1 MKLKLILALTAVLVL
16 FLSSLTFT
24 ADEEKAPIKELKT
37 NAEKFGYTLGLDI
50 GSNLK
55 ELPTEIDM
63 AALFRGLE
71 DALKDRKR
79 LLTPQQYAEIKQ
91 ELSMKIKESRGRKTA
106 ALTDKNR
113 TEGEAFLAENQ
124 EKEGIITTESGL
136 QYIVLRE
143 GDGPKPKETDRVA
156 VHYRGTL
163 IDGTEFDSSYKRGE
177 PITFEVMGVIAGWTE
192 ALQLM
197 NVGSKYRLFI
207 HSELGYGERGAG
219 ADIGPN
225 ATLIFEVE
233 LLSIEQ

>member
-24 ADEEKAPIKELKT
+24 ANEEKAPIKELKT
-37 NAEKFGYTLGLDI
+37 EAEKFGYTLGLDI

-55 ELPTEIDM
+55 ELPTEIDIP
-63 AALFRGLE
+63 ALFQGLE
-71 DALKDRKR
+71 DALKDRTP
-79 LLTPQQYAEIKQ
+79 LLNPQQYAEIKQ
-91 ELSMKIKESRGRKTA
+91 ELTMKIKRSRGRKTA
-106 ALTDKNR
+106 ELAEKNR

-124 EKEGIITTESGL
+124 EKEGVITTESGL
-136 QYIVLRE
+136 QYIILRE
-143 GDGPKPKETDRVA
+143 GDGPKPKDTDRVS

-163 IDGTEFDSSYKRGE
+163 MDGTEFDSSYERGK

-192 ALQLM
+192 GLQLM
-197 NVGSKYRLFI
+197 KMGSKYRLFI

-233 LLSIEQ
+233 LLSIEK

>member
-1 MKLKLILALTAVLVL
+1 MKLKLILALTVVSVL

-24 ADEEKAPIKELKT
+24 ADKEKAPIKELKT
-37 NAEKFGYTLGLDI
+37 DAEKFGYTLGLDI

-124 EKEGIITTESGL
+124 EKEGVITTESGL